1 MTENKCIAV
10 FGATGK
16 VGREFVKM
24 ALDSGYSLRVLVRKR
39 SSFELNNDNRVVVI
53 EGDATNAEDVTA
65 VVSGSDVVVSVLGNP
80 YPSRGVH
87 IMFNATENIIKAAA
101 EQSSPPRCLM
111 ISTVGAGG
119 SSWLIKIALTLAN
132 GRAGFKDYEDAEA
145 RVRSE
150 TKAPFIVVRPYALT
164 DKPATGKYKVIQG
177 QTAHFAKP
185 IPRTDVAKFF
195 LDCVEDA
202 SRYGSC
208 VNIGGI

>member
-1 MTENKCIAV
+1 MTKNKCIAV
-10 FGATGK
+10 FGGTGK

-39 SSFELNNDNRVVVI
+39 SSFELNNDNRVEVI

-80 YPSRGVH
+80 SRNVQ
-87 IMFNATENIIKAAA
+87 IMSNAAENIMKAAG

-111 ISTVGAGG
+111 ISSVGVGG
-119 SSWLIKIALTLAN
+119 SSWLIKISLTLIG

-150 TKAPFIVVRPYALT
+150 SDVPFIVVRPYALT
-164 DKPATGKYKVIQG
+164 DKPATGQYKVIQG

-202 SRYGSC
+202 SRDGSC
-208 VNIGGI
+208 ANIGGV

>member
-24 ALDSGYSLRVLVRKR
+24 ALDSGYFLRVLVRKR
-39 SSFELNNDNRVVVI
+39 SSFELNIDNRVEVI

-65 VVSGSDVVVSVLGNP
+65 VVSGSHVVVSTLGNP

-87 IMFNATENIIKAAA
+87 IMLKATENIMKAAA
-101 EQSSPPRCLM
+101 KQPNQPRCLM
-111 ISTVGAGG
+111 ISSVGSGG

-145 RVRSE
+145 RVRNE
-150 TKAPFIVVRPYALT
+150 TDVPFIVVRPYALT
-164 DKPATGKYKVIQG
+164 NKPAKG
-177 QTAHFAKP
+177 Q
-185 IPRTDVAKFF
+185 
-195 LDCVEDA
+195 
-202 SRYGSC
+202 
-208 VNIGGI
+208 